1 MAVRSARGDAPA
13 MTSSHRPASAPRSP
27 GTSPDAAPAG
37 AAQSRSLAAR
47 IGRWSTQHRGK
58 AIAGW
63 LAFVVVAVAIG
74 SFVGT
79 VNPTSDDSQHGDSAK
94 ADHIVSDAY
103 PDRASETV
111 LVQAKDGGKRLTAAD
126 PKFKAAVED
135 VVAGVTGKPGVGDVQ
150 SPYAKGNA
158 GHISKDR
165 RSAMV
170 TFEIAGDSDVAEKRV
185 DAVEA
190 AVKQAATA
198 NPGVFVGQFGDAS
211 ADKALSKAFS
221 DDFSKAG
228 MLSVPV
234 TLVILVLTF
243 GALIAA
249 GVPLLLG
256 ITAVFGTIGLLGPIS
271 HLFALDEFI
280 NEVVLLIGLAVG
292 VDYSLFYLRR
302 EREEKARGHAP
313 KDAVAIAAATS
324 GRAVLISGVTVM
336 VAMAG
341 MMFAGDSTFT
351 ALGIGA
357 ILVVFVAMIGSVTV
371 IPALLSGSGKW
382 LERGR
387 IPFLG
392 KRMAAARER
401 DIDRGGRVWNAIL
414 NPVLRH
420 PVIGVVAASAVLLVM
435 ASPVLHMHTA
445 DSGTEAIP
453 RNLEV
458 MKTYD
463 KMQAAF
469 PGGEIPADVVI
480 KAKDVTSPKI
490 QNAVRLLE
498 RDAVATGKVK
508 EPVDTSMSAD
518 KTVLKVSLPIVGT
531 GTDKASNEALAVL
544 RDKVVPTFGERAG
557 TKAYVTG
564 MTAGSK
570 DFNDTMKARWPIVFG
585 FVLSLA
591 FLLLLMTFRSI
602 VIPIKAIVLNLLSVG
617 AAYGVLTWVFQDGHG
632 EKLLGFES
640 SGSITSWLPMFLF
653 VILFGLSMDYHVFI
667 LSRVREAF
675 DRGMKTEDAV
685 AHGIRTTAGT
695 VTSAAI
701 VMVAVFGIFATLS
714 YLDFKMMGVG
724 LATAILID
732 ATIVRAVLLPASMK
746 LLGDWNWYLPRW
758 LEWLPSLG
766 HEASVAAPAAPAV
779 VLPAHDDDDDDDDL
793 DADRERVAV
802 A

>member
-1 MAVRSARGDAPA
+1 
-13 MTSSHRPASAPRSP
+13 MTSSSAHHSP
-27 GTSPDAAPAG
+27 
-37 AAQSRSLAAR
+37 SLAAR
-47 IGRWSTQHRGK
+47 IGRWSTRHRGM

-63 LAFVVVAVAIG
+63 LAFVAIALFAG
-74 SFVGT
+74 SAVGT
-79 VNPTSDDSQHGDSAK
+79 VHPSDDGSNHGDSAT
-94 ADHIVSDAY
+94 ADRIVDGAY
-103 PDRASETV
+103 PDRAGETV
-111 LVQAKDGGKRLTAAD
+111 LVQASEKSGTTARD
-126 PKFKAAVED
+126 PEFRAAVND
-135 VVAGVTGKPGVGDVQ
+135 VVKGVSAQPGVVKVK
-150 SPYAKGNA
+150 SPYGAGNT
-158 GHISKDR
+158 GQISADDR
-165 RSAMV
+165 STLV
-170 TFEIAGDSDVAEKRV
+170 TFEIAGDSDVTEKRV
-185 DAVEA
+185 DAVED
-190 AVKQAATA
+190 AVKAAA
-198 NPGVFVGQFGDAS
+198 AKHPSLFVGQFGDAS
-211 ADKALSKAFS
+211 ADKALSKAFG
-221 DDFSKAG
+221 DDFAKAG

-234 TLVILVLTF
+234 TLIILVLTF
-243 GALIAA
+243 GALVAA

-256 ITAVFGTIGLLGPIS
+256 VTAVIGTIGLLGPIS
-271 HLFALDEFI
+271 HLVSLDEFI
-280 NEVVLLIGLAVG
+280 NEIVLLVGLAVG

-324 GRAVLISGVTVM
+324 GRAVLISGVTVI

-341 MMFAGDSTFT
+341 MLLAGDSTFT

-357 ILVVFVAMIGSVTV
+357 MLVVLVAMIGSVTV

-392 KRMAAARER
+392 KRMAASRTR
-401 DIDRGGRVWNAIL
+401 DIDSGGRAWNFVL
-414 NPVLRH
+414 DRVLRH
-420 PVIGVVAASAVLLVM
+420 PVVSVISATALLLVM
-435 ASPVLHMHTA
+435 ASPLLHMHTA

-453 RNLEV
+453 RSLPI
-458 MKTYD
+458 MKVYD

-469 PGGEIPADVVI
+469 PGGEIPAEVVI
-480 KAKDVTSPKI
+480 KADDVTSPKI
-490 QNAVRLLE
+490 TAAVKQLE
-498 RDAVATGKVK
+498 RDAIATGQVK
-508 EPVDTSMSAD
+508 EPVDVSVSAD
-518 KTVLKVSLPIVGT
+518 KTVMQISLPILGT
-531 GTDKASNEALAVL
+531 GTDKASNDALATL
-544 RDKVVPTFGERAG
+544 RGEVVPKFADAAG

-570 DFNDTMKARWPIVFG
+570 DFNDLMKSRWPIVFG

-591 FLLLLMTFRSI
+591 FLLLMMTFRSI
-602 VIPIKAIVLNLLSVG
+602 VIPVKAIVLNLLSVG

-640 SGSITSWLPMFLF
+640 TGSVTSWLPMFLF

-667 LSRVREAF
+667 LSRIREAF

-685 AHGIRTTAGT
+685 AHGIKTTAGT

-724 LATAILID
+724 LATAILVD
-732 ATIVRAVLLPASMK
+732 ATLVRAVLLPATMK

-766 HEASVAAPAAPAV
+766 HEESVAVVAPTP
-779 VLPAHDDDDDDDDL
+779 DE
-793 DADRERVAV
+793 DRESEQDKDRELIPA
-802 A
+802 

>member
-1 MAVRSARGDAPA
+1 MAPDNAQDDAAP
-13 MTSSHRPASAPRSP
+13 MTSSSSAQ
-27 GTSPDAAPAG
+27 
-37 AAQSRSLAAR
+37 QSRSLAAR
-47 IGRWSTQHRGK
+47 IGRWSTRHRGK
-58 AIAGW
+58 AIVGW
-63 LAFVVVAVAIG
+63 LAFVLVALVIG
-74 SFVGT
+74 NAVGT
-79 VNPTSDDSQHGDSAK
+79 VHPSDDGSGHGDSAK
-94 ADHIVSDAY
+94 ADRILNDAY
-103 PDRASETV
+103 PDQASETV
-111 LVQAKDGGKRLTAAD
+111 LIQGKKGTTASD
-126 PKFKAAVED
+126 PEFKATVNAV
-135 VVAGVTGKPGVGDVQ
+135 VKGVTGKPGVVEVQ
-150 SPYAKGNA
+150 SPYGKGA
-158 GHISKDR
+158 DGQISSDG

-170 TFEIAGDSDVAEKRV
+170 QFKINGDSNLAEKRV
-185 DAVEA
+185 DAVET
-190 AVKQAATA
+190 AVKSAAA
-198 NPGVFVGQFGDAS
+198 AHPQLFVGQFGDAS
-211 ADKALSKAFS
+211 ADKALNKAFA

-228 MLSVPV
+228 MLSIPV

-256 ITAVFGTIGLLGPIS
+256 VTAVVGTIGLLGPIS
-271 HLFALDEFI
+271 HVVQLNDFI
-280 NEVVLLIGLAVG
+280 NEVVLLVGLAVG

-324 GRAVLISGVTVM
+324 GRAVLISGVTVI

-341 MMFAGDSTFT
+341 MLLAGDSTFT

-357 ILVVFVAMIGSVTV
+357 MLVVLVAMIGSVTV

-392 KRMAAARER
+392 KRMARARER
-401 DIDRGGRVWNAIL
+401 DVETGGRGWNAVL

-420 PVIGVVAASAVLLVM
+420 PLVALIAATAVLLAM
-435 ASPVLHMHTA
+435 ASPLLHMHTA
-445 DSGTEAIP
+445 DSGVSAIP
-453 RNLEV
+453 RDLPV
-458 MKTYD
+458 MKVYD
-463 KMQAAF
+463 RMQAAF
-469 PGGEIPADVVI
+469 PGGKIPATVVI
-480 KAKDVTSPKI
+480 KAKDVRTEKI
-490 QNAVRLLE
+490 AGAVKQLE
-498 RDAVATGKVK
+498 KDALATGQVK
-508 EPVDTSMSAD
+508 KPIDVSVSPDHTVMSID
-518 KTVLKVSLPIVGT
+518 LPIAGD
-531 GTDKASNEALAVL
+531 GNDKASNEALATL
-544 RDKVVPTFGERAG
+544 RGDVVPTFAHNAG

-570 DFNDTMKARWPIVFG
+570 DFNDLMKSRWPIVFG

-591 FLLLLMTFRSI
+591 FILLLMTFRSI
-602 VIPIKAIVLNLLSVG
+602 VIPLKAIVLNLLSVG

-640 SGSITSWLPMFLF
+640 TGSVTSWLPMFLF

-667 LSRVREAF
+667 LSRIREAF

-701 VMVAVFGIFATLS
+701 VMVAVFAIFATLS

-746 LLGDWNWYLPRW
+746 LLGDWNWYLPKW

-766 HEASVAAPAAPAV
+766 HEESAA
-779 VLPAHDDDDDDDDL
+779 
-793 DADRERVAV
+793 AV
-802 A
+802 AEPVRLPTRDTERETAQVA

>member
-1 MAVRSARGDAPA
+1 MARPAMLPA
-13 MTSSHRPASAPRSP
+13 MTSSPSPA
-27 GTSPDAAPAG
+27 
-37 AAQSRSLAAR
+37 QHSRSLAAR
-47 IGRWSTQHRGK
+47 IGRWSTRNRGK

-63 LAFVVVAVAIG
+63 LAFVAIALFVG
-74 SFVGT
+74 SAVGT
-79 VNPTSDDSQHGDSAK
+79 VTPSDDNSGHGDSAT
-94 ADHIVSDAY
+94 ADRIVDAAN
-103 PDRASETV
+103 PDRAGETV
-111 LVQAKDGGKRLTAAD
+111 LIQASTKSGTTARD
-126 PKFKAAVED
+126 PAFRAAVDD
-135 VVAGVTGKPGVGDVQ
+135 VVRGVSQQPGVVHVK
-150 SPYAKGNA
+150 SPYGAGNT
-158 GHISKDR
+158 GQISADR
-165 RSAMV
+165 RSALVSFDINGDGDV
-170 TFEIAGDSDVAEKRV
+170 TEKRV

-190 AVKQAATA
+190 AVKAAGDKH
-198 NPGVFVGQFGDAS
+198 PSLFVGQFGDAS
-211 ADKALSKAFS
+211 ADKALNKAFG
-221 DDFSKAG
+221 DDFQQAG
-228 MLSVPV
+228 MLSIPV
-234 TLVILVLTF
+234 TLIILVLTF
-243 GALIAA
+243 GALVAA

-256 ITAVFGTIGLLGPIS
+256 VTAVVGTIGLLGPIS
-271 HLFALDEFI
+271 HLVSLNDFI
-280 NEVVLLIGLAVG
+280 NEVVLLVGLAVG

-302 EREEKARGHAP
+302 EREEKARGHSA

-324 GRAVLISGVTVM
+324 GRAVLISGVTVIA
-336 VAMAG
+336 AMAG
-341 MMFAGDSTFT
+341 MLLAGDSTFT

-357 ILVVFVAMIGSVTV
+357 MLVVFVAMIGSVTV

-382 LERGR
+382 MERGR

-392 KRMAAARER
+392 KRINAARTR
-401 DIDRGGRVWNAIL
+401 DIDSGGRAWNFVL
-414 NPVLRH
+414 DGVLRR
-420 PVIGVVAASAVLLVM
+420 PVVSVIAATALLLVM

-453 RNLEV
+453 RTLPI
-458 MKTYD
+458 MKVYD

-469 PGGEIPADVVI
+469 PGGEIPAEVVI

-490 QNAVRLLE
+490 TAAVKQLE
-498 RDAVATGKVK
+498 RDAIATGQVK
-508 EPVDTSMSAD
+508 EPVDVTVSAD
-518 KTVLKVSLPIVGT
+518 KTVMQISLPILGT
-531 GTDKASNEALAVL
+531 GTDKASNEALATL
-544 RDKVVPTFGERAG
+544 RGEVVPAFAARAG

-570 DFNDTMKARWPIVFG
+570 DFNDLMKSRWPIVFG

-632 EKLLGFES
+632 EKLLGFQS
-640 SGSITSWLPMFLF
+640 TGSITSWLPMFLF

-667 LSRVREAF
+667 LSRIREAF

-685 AHGIRTTAGT
+685 AHGIKTTAGT

-724 LATAILID
+724 LATAILVD
-732 ATIVRAVLLPASMK
+732 ATLVRAVLLPATMK

-766 HEASVAAPAAPAV
+766 HEESVTVAAPAPAEE
-779 VLPAHDDDDDDDDL
+779 LDHDE
-793 DADRERVAV
+793 DRERELTPA
-802 A
+802 

>member
-1 MAVRSARGDAPA
+1 MLPA
-13 MTSSHRPASAPRSP
+13 MTSSSAHHSP
-27 GTSPDAAPAG
+27 
-37 AAQSRSLAAR
+37 SLAAR
-47 IGRWSTQHRGK
+47 IGRWSTRHRGL

-63 LAFVVVAVAIG
+63 LAFVAIALFAG
-74 SFVGT
+74 SAVGT
-79 VNPTSDDSQHGDSAK
+79 VHPSDDSSGHGDSAT
-94 ADHIVSDAY
+94 ADRIVNDAY
-103 PDRASETV
+103 PDRANETV
-111 LVQAKDGGKRLTAAD
+111 LVQASEKSGSTARD
-126 PKFKAAVED
+126 PGFRATVDD
-135 VVAGVTGKPGVGDVQ
+135 VVKRVSAQPGVIHVK
-150 SPYAKGNA
+150 SPYAKDNA
-158 GHISKDR
+158 GQISADG
-165 RSAMV
+165 RSALV
-170 TFEIAGDSDVAEKRV
+170 SFEINGDSDLAEQRV
-185 DAVEA
+185 DAVET
-190 AVKQAATA
+190 AVKAAGA
-198 NPGVFVGQFGDAS
+198 DHPSMFVGQFGDAS
-211 ADKALSKAFS
+211 ADKALSKAFG
-221 DDFSKAG
+221 DDFAKAG
-228 MLSVPV
+228 MLSIPV
-234 TLVILVLTF
+234 TLIILVLTF
-243 GALIAA
+243 GALVAA

-256 ITAVFGTIGLLGPIS
+256 VTAVVGTIGLLGPIS
-271 HLFALDEFI
+271 HLVSLDEFI
-280 NEVVLLIGLAVG
+280 NEIVLLVGLAVG

-324 GRAVLISGVTVM
+324 GRAVLISGVTVI

-341 MMFAGDSTFT
+341 MLLAGDSTFT

-357 ILVVFVAMIGSVTV
+357 MLVVFVAMIGSVTV

-392 KRMAAARER
+392 KRMAAARTR
-401 DIDRGGRVWNAIL
+401 DIDSGGRAWSFVL
-414 NPVLRH
+414 DRVLRH
-420 PVIGVVAASAVLLVM
+420 PVVSVISATALLLVM
-435 ASPVLHMHTA
+435 ASPLLHMHTA

-453 RNLEV
+453 RSLPI
-458 MKTYD
+458 MKVYD

-469 PGGEIPADVVI
+469 PGGEIPAEVVI

-490 QNAVRLLE
+490 TAAVKQLE
-498 RDAVATGKVK
+498 RDAIATGQVK
-508 EPVDTSMSAD
+508 EPVDVTVSAD
-518 KTVLKVSLPIVGT
+518 KTVMQISLPILGT
-531 GTDKASNEALAVL
+531 GTDKASNDALATL
-544 RDKVVPTFGERAG
+544 RGEVVPKFADAAG

-570 DFNDTMKARWPIVFG
+570 DFNDLMKSRWPIVFG

-591 FLLLLMTFRSI
+591 FLLLMMTFRSI

-640 SGSITSWLPMFLF
+640 TGSVTSWLPMFLF

-667 LSRVREAF
+667 LSRIREAF

-685 AHGIRTTAGT
+685 AHGIKTTAGT

-724 LATAILID
+724 LATAILVD
-732 ATIVRAVLLPASMK
+732 ATLVRAVLLPATMK

-766 HEASVAAPAAPAV
+766 HEESVTVTA
-779 VLPAHDDDDDDDDL
+779 PAHDE
-793 DADRERVAV
+793 DRESEQGKDRELIPA
-802 A
+802 

>member
-1 MAVRSARGDAPA
+1 
-13 MTSSHRPASAPRSP
+13 
-27 GTSPDAAPAG
+27 
-37 AAQSRSLAAR
+37 LAAR
-47 IGRWSTQHRGK
+47 IGRWSTRHRGF
-58 AIAGW
+58 AISGW
-63 LAFVVVAVAIG
+63 LLFVLAALFIG
-74 SFVGT
+74 SAVGT
-79 VNPTSDDSQHGDSAK
+79 VHRDQDGSQHGDSKVGDA
-94 ADHIVSDAY
+94 IVDEAY
-103 PDRASETV
+103 PDRADETV
-111 LVQAKDGGKRLTAAD
+111 LIQAKDGSKLRATSPEFQAAVRAVEAGVRRQPGVIELKSPYAEGNGGQISKDGRSALVSFKINGDSDLTEKRID
-126 PKFKAAVED
+126 AVED
-135 VVAGVTGKPGVGDVQ
+135 
-150 SPYAKGNA
+150 
-158 GHISKDR
+158 
-165 RSAMV
+165 
-170 TFEIAGDSDVAEKRV
+170 
-185 DAVEA
+185 
-190 AVKQAATA
+190 AVKAAGA
-198 NPGVFVGQFGDAS
+198 KHDAVFVGEFGDAS

-234 TLVILVLTF
+234 TLIILVVTF

-256 ITAVFGTIGLLGPIS
+256 VTAVIGTIGLLGPIS

-280 NEVVLLIGLAVG
+280 NEVVLLVGLAVG

-324 GRAVLISGVTVM
+324 GRAVLISGFTVM

-341 MMFAGDSTFT
+341 MLLAGDSTFV
-351 ALGIGA
+351 ALGIGS
-357 ILVVFVAMIGSVTV
+357 ILVVLVAMIGSVTV

-382 LERGR
+382 LERGK

-401 DIDRGGRVWNAIL
+401 DVETGSRAWSFVLDR
-414 NPVLRH
+414 VLRR
-420 PVIGVVAASAVLLVM
+420 PVVSVVAATALLLVM
-435 ASPVLHMHTA
+435 ASPLLHMHTA

-453 RNLEV
+453 RSLPI
-458 MKTYD
+458 MKVYD

-469 PGGEIPADVVI
+469 PGGEIPAGVVI
-480 KAKDVTSPKI
+480 KADDVTSPRI
-490 QNAVRLLE
+490 TAAVAQLK
-498 RDAVATGKVK
+498 RDALKTGQVK
-508 EPVDTSMSAD
+508 EPISTSISAD
-518 KTVLKVSLPIVGT
+518 GTVMNISLPIVGT
-531 GTDKASNEALAVL
+531 GTDKASNDALATL
-544 RDKVVPTFGERAG
+544 RGDVVPKFADAAG

-570 DFNDTMKARWPIVFG
+570 DFNDLMKSRWPIVFG
-585 FVLSLA
+585 FVLALA
-591 FLLLLMTFRSI
+591 FLLLLMTFRSV
-602 VIPIKAIVLNLLSVG
+602 VIPLKAIVLNLLSVG

-632 EKLLGFES
+632 ESLLGFES
-640 SGSITSWLPMFLF
+640 TGSVTSWLPMFLF

-685 AHGIRTTAGT
+685 AHGIKTTAGT
-695 VTSAAI
+695 VTSAAV

-732 ATIVRAVLLPASMK
+732 ATIVRAVLLPATMK
-746 LLGDWNWYLPRW
+746 LLGDWNWYLPKW

-766 HEASVAAPAAPAV
+766 HEETVQPVAAEQPRR
-779 VLPAHDDDDDDDDL
+779 DDDR
-793 DADRERVAV
+793 DRELVGV
-802 A
+802 

>member
-1 MAVRSARGDAPA
+1 MLPP
-13 MTSSHRPASAPRSP
+13 MTPSHAQHSP
-27 GTSPDAAPAG
+27 
-37 AAQSRSLAAR
+37 SLAAR
-47 IGRWSTQHRGK
+47 IGRWSTRHRGK

-63 LAFVVVAVAIG
+63 LAFVLAALVIG
-74 SFVGT
+74 NAVGT
-79 VNPTSDDSQHGDSAK
+79 IHPNDDGSGHGDSAT
-94 ADHIVSDAY
+94 ADRILDDAY
-103 PDRASETV
+103 PDQASETV
-111 LVQAKDGGKRLTAAD
+111 LVQGKKGTTASD
-126 PKFKAAVED
+126 PEFKATVNAVIK
-135 VVAGVTGKPGVGDVQ
+135 GVSGKPGVVEVQ
-150 SPYAKGNA
+150 SPYAKGA
-158 GHISKDR
+158 GGQISDDG

-170 TFEIAGDSDVAEKRV
+170 QFKINGDSDLAEQRV
-185 DAVEA
+185 DAVES
-190 AVKQAATA
+190 AVKSAAA
-198 NPGVFVGQFGDAS
+198 AHPQMFVGQFGDAS
-211 ADKALSKAFS
+211 ADKALSKAFA

-228 MLSVPV
+228 MLSIPV

-256 ITAVFGTIGLLGPIS
+256 ITAVVGTIGLLGPIS
-271 HLFALDEFI
+271 HVISLNDFI
-280 NEVVLLIGLAVG
+280 NEVVLLVGLAVG

-302 EREEKARGHAP
+302 EREEKARGHDP

-324 GRAVLISGVTVM
+324 GRAVLISGVTVI

-341 MMFAGDSTFT
+341 MLLAGDSTFT

-357 ILVVFVAMIGSVTV
+357 MLVVLVAMIGSVTV

-392 KRMAAARER
+392 KRMARARER
-401 DIDRGGRVWNAIL
+401 DVETGGRGWNAVL

-420 PVIGVVAASAVLLVM
+420 PLVALVGATALLLAM
-435 ASPVLHMHTA
+435 ASPLLHMHTA
-445 DSGTEAIP
+445 DSGVSAIP
-453 RNLEV
+453 RDLPV
-458 MKTYD
+458 MKVYD
-463 KMQAAF
+463 RMQAAF
-469 PGGEIPADVVI
+469 PGGEIPATVVI
-480 KAKDVTSPKI
+480 KAKDVRTPKI
-490 QNAVRLLE
+490 AGAVKQLE
-498 RDAVATGKVK
+498 RDALATGLVK
-508 EPVDTSMSAD
+508 KPIDVSISRDHTVMSID
-518 KTVLKVSLPIVGT
+518 LPIVGD
-531 GTDKASNEALAVL
+531 GNDKASDQALATL
-544 RDKVVPTFGERAG
+544 RGDVVPKFSENAG

-570 DFNDTMKARWPIVFG
+570 DFNDLMKSRWPIVFG

-602 VIPIKAIVLNLLSVG
+602 VIPLKAIILNLLSVG

-640 SGSITSWLPMFLF
+640 TGSVTSWLPMFLF

-667 LSRVREAF
+667 LSRIREAF

-701 VMVAVFGIFATLS
+701 VMVAVFAIFATLS

-766 HEASVAAPAAPAV
+766 HEESVAAVAGPEPVRLPSRDEEREPAQ
-779 VLPAHDDDDDDDDL
+779 
-793 DADRERVAV
+793 VA
-802 A
+802 